1 MRCETSQNLVEKNY
15 IYVIYVSVCPCP
27 HLSDDPSWNTGYN
40 KLLQCIRSYL
50 ADKNLLCGTLVEGHL
65 KDINSDF

>member
-1 MRCETSQNLVEKNY
+1 M
-15 IYVIYVSVCPCP
+15 YVSVCPCS

-40 KLLQCIRSYL
+40 KCHSVFGVVQQIQ
-50 ADKNLLCGTLVEGHL
+50 NLLCGTLVEGHL